1 MEYRRLGNT
10 GLKVSEIALGSMQ
23 FGWTANSLDSNK
35 ILQTAWESGINFI
48 DTANIYS
55 NWAPHNPGGISEQ
68 IIGNWMKKEKIP
80 RDKIVIATKVR
91 GKMGDSPNSQ
101 GLSRNHIFEA
111 IEASLLRL
119 QTEYIDLYQA
129 HWFDEDT
136 PIEETLTAF
145 NDLIRV
151 GKVRYIGASNYPVWR
166 FMQSL
171 WVADKLN
178 LTKYIS
184 LQPHYNLVNR
194 EEFESEFAELCKNFG
209 IGVIPYSP
217 LAGGFLTG
225 KYQKGQNPPDSLRAD
240 GAKKRYY
247 NEHSW
252 KILSTVSEIANQRG
266 RSVSQ
271 VSLAWLLSN
280 DVVTSPIIGPRN
292 LDQLNDNLGAVG
304 LRLSNEEI
312 NKIDKSNN

>member
-1 MEYRRLGNT
+1 MAGRPRSGKFTDVRFYGQNNFLVKFAISCSKAALPKTRKPVHREESTLVS
-10 GLKVSEIALGSMQ
+10 KVFVEAQ
-23 FGWTANSLDSNK
+23 AEDSR
-35 ILQTAWESGINFI
+35 A
-48 DTANIYS
+48 
-55 NWAPHNPGGISEQ
+55 
-68 IIGNWMKKEKIP
+68 
-80 RDKIVIATKVR
+80 
-91 GKMGDSPNSQ
+91 
-101 GLSRNHIFEA
+101 RNHIFEA

-129 HWFDEDT
+129 HWFDADT
-136 PIEETLTAF
+136 SIEETLTAF

-194 EEFESEFAELCKNFG
+194 KEFESEFAELCKNFG

-225 KYQKGQNPPDSLRAD
+225 KYQKSQNPPDSLRAD
-240 GAKKRYY
+240 GAKNRYY
-247 NEHSW
+247 NEHNW
-252 KILSTVSEIANQRG
+252 KILSTVSEIAKQRG

-271 VSLAWLLSN
+271 ISLAWLLSN

-304 LRLSNEEI
+304 LRLSNDEI
-312 NKIDKSNN
+312 NKINKSTN